1 MTTIGSAVRV
11 PVSQRRGCFASSLAA
26 ACLLLALGPGCDGA
40 QPRDEANL
48 EGSATFALTAPAG
61 VPSVKVTFKGSRQVD
76 RCVRVDGTTTTTLRG
91 LPTGSVVV
99 SAGAYTSNDCSGEPA
114 WVTDDQT
121 VQLGKG
127 QPMTIQLVFHPNGVA
142 SITASYVDDV
152 DDPNTPGDDRA
163 GWVGCPTVGPCQGSC
178 SGTITPNHPDAWICG
193 RSTSPTTQ
201 YNCDGVE
208 DCTQGQVC
216 CLAGDFSSC
225 RTECEPASHGSWLLC
240 HTNQDCPTGQV
251 CRGSGPQEPG
261 LCQQH

>member
-152 DDPNTPGDDRA
+152 DDPNTPGDDRV
-163 GWVGCPTVGPCQGSC
+163 GWVSCATAGPCQGIC
-178 SGTITPNHPDAWICG
+178 SYTNPPHQAGGWICG
-193 RSTSPTTQ
+193 SSTTATYQ
-201 YNCDGVE
+201 YDCDGPE
-208 DCTQGQVC
+208 DCPQGQIC

-225 RTECEPASHGSWLLC
+225 STECGPVLSGYFLLC
-240 HTNQDCPTGQV
+240 HTNQDCPTGNA
-251 CRGSGPQEPG
+251 CHGNPAPG
-261 LCQQH
+261 MCY